1 MNTTFETFEL
11 DPAIAKAVTEAG
23 FKEPS
28 PIQQQAIPLILEG
41 HDMVAQAQTGTGK
54 TAAFS
59 LPILSKIDP
68 SVPGVQ
74 ILVITPT
81 RELATQ
87 VSDEMY
93 MLGRFKGFKTVTV
106 YGGSSYQRQLKLIA
120 SGASV
125 VVATPGRMLDL
136 LKNDRLPNFKP
147 SVVVLDE
154 ADEMLDMGFLDDIK
168 EIFTYLPSSR
178 QTMLFSATMPEP
190 IKQLAKKILKDPKFV
205 SVTPANMT
213 TNVDI
218 EQCYYVIEEWERDDA
233 VIRLLDTLDPDKAIM
248 FCRTKKE
255 VDMLATK
262 LTAAGFAVKGLHGDM
277 EQAQREEVIKAFRF
291 SNIDLLVATDV
302 AARGLNVKEISHV
315 INVHIPFDPESY
327 VHRIGRTGR
336 AGQKGM
342 AITLCTPIEY
352 NSIQRIGKKV
362 GTNIEHRVL
371 PTRGELQ
378 KSRLNNLARTI
389 SQAPLNENAAA
400 VLGVLEN
407 ETDLANIALKAIS
420 LLLEQEKAN
429 GPEKIGLDEQTF
441 AKVIKRLAG
450 KNDSKNRG
458 NFRKRRPSGNRD
470 SNRSSGSRDRGQR
483 DSRRR

>member
-1 MNTTFETFEL
+1 MNTTFESFEL
-11 DPAIAKAVTEAG
+11 DPAIVKAVTEAG

-28 PIQQQAIPLILEG
+28 PIQEQAIPLVLQGDDI
-41 HDMVAQAQTGTGK
+41 VAQAQTGTGK
-54 TAAFS
+54 TAAFA

-68 SVPGVQ
+68 KTPGVQ
-74 ILVITPT
+74 VLVITPT

-120 SGASV
+120 GGASI

-136 LKNDRLPNFKP
+136 LKNGRLPNFNP

-190 IKQLAKKILKDPKFV
+190 IKHLAKKILKEPKFV
-205 SVTPANMT
+205 SVTPTNLT
-213 TNVDI
+213 TNADI

-277 EQAQREEVIKAFRF
+277 EQPQREEVIKAFRF

-362 GTNIEHRVL
+362 GINIEHRVL

-378 KSRLNNLARTI
+378 KNRLAKIARTI
-389 SQAPLNENAAA
+389 EQAQLNENATT
-400 VLGVLEN
+400 VLAVLEN

-450 KNDSKNRG
+450 RNDSKKRG
-458 NFRKRRPSGNRD
+458 SFRNRRPSGNRN
-470 SNRSSGSRDRGQR
+470 SNSNNRDRNQR